1 MPGALAHSPADVVRR
16 LLIALGLG
24 NDPPAE
30 PWPVYVGGEPTVPE
44 DVITV
49 YDVLGVN
56 HGREMARGERQEHH
70 GVMLRFRG
78 REYRSTFA
86 KARAVAVALDEDV
99 SLETVAVDSS
109 SYRVHC
115 VNRRGDV
122 LALNKESF
130 ETKRSLFT
138 INATVS
144 LRQVA

>member
-1 MPGALAHSPADVVRR
+1 MPGSLTHSPADVVRR
-16 LLIALGLG
+16 LVIALGLG
-24 NDPPAE
+24 NDPPTE

-49 YDVLGVN
+49 YDMLGVN
-56 HGREMARGERQEHH
+56 HGREMIGGERQEHH

-78 REYRSTFA
+78 REYRATYA
-86 KARAVAVALDEDV
+86 KARAVAVALDGDV
-99 SLETVAVDSS
+99 YLESVAIDAST
-109 SYRVHC
+109 YRIHC

-138 INATVS
+138 INATVMV
-144 LRQVA
+144 RQVA